1 MQLALR
7 RDPGPG
13 TASALVPG
21 GNIAATVL
29 DGAGLPVA
37 GRSGRTA
44 LARHLR
50 RVALPG
56 GTGPGVTGP
65 LLAVTD

>member
-7 RDPGPG
+7 RDLGLG
-13 TASALVPG
+13 AALALG
-21 GNIAATVL
+21 GSPAATVL
-29 DGAGLPVA
+29 DGADPPVA

-50 RVALPG
+50 RATLPG

>member
-1 MQLALR
+1 MQLALC
-7 RDPGPG
+7 RDLGPGP
-13 TASALVPG
+13 ALALG
-21 GNIAATVL
+21 RGLAATVL
-29 DGAGLPVA
+29 DGAGPPVA

-50 RVALPG
+50 RAALPG
-56 GTGPGVTGP
+56 GIGPGVTRS

>member
-7 RDPGPG
+7 RNLGLGP
-13 TASALVPG
+13 ALALG
-21 GNIAATVL
+21 RSLAATVA
-29 DGAGLPVA
+29 DGAGPPVA

-50 RVALPG
+50 RSALPG